1 MALDNI
7 AALLHTSSRQ
17 ASDVIEIACEGGGE
31 SPGDR
36 ALRRQVAAG
45 LRLELASLGR
55 TLTSTEFQQL
65 VQAEL
70 VRQKHRLPARREG
83 EHRVVQPSSSPPTPQ
98 QLFSAYSLPAP
109 APDPAPAPAI
119 YTPDWNNFIIAL
131 RNCCRLWLMT
141 PINYSC

>member
-45 LRLELASLGR
+45 LRLELVVQQVGPQEGQEQVEQQEQVEGR
-55 TLTSTEFQQL
+55 EQEALQVQVQVWDLQQL
-65 VQAEL
+65 
-70 VRQKHRLPARREG
+70 
-83 EHRVVQPSSSPPTPQ
+83 
-98 QLFSAYSLPAP
+98 
-109 APDPAPAPAI
+109 
-119 YTPDWNNFIIAL
+119 
-131 RNCCRLWLMT
+131 
-141 PINYSC
+141 